1 MSWRDPTWWVALVGV
16 LVVVLA
22 IVWGGRRHR
31 SLLRE
36 LFAGDLFERVLPRS
50 VRVRRT
56 VRDLLVIGGLGCV
69 VVALVEPLYGK
80 EVQQVESR
88 GVDIAVVVDLSL
100 SMNARDVSPSRLERS
115 KREILDLM
123 DMMDGDRLGLVIF
136 AGGAFPRLPLTT
148 DIDAIELVVDELSTD
163 MFAAQG
169 SSMGDGIRTALEL
182 LDGSDRPAGKAILLI
197 TDGEVHDP
205 ADALRAAQKAAD
217 ADVRVYGLVV
227 GTGAAPIPTPRGPL
241 MSNGTTVMTTP
252 DDAVLRDMARIT
264 GGAFVSSVP
273 SNDDMITL
281 YRDEMRTR
289 LVAATSESI
298 QRETWRT
305 GYQWPL
311 GVGLMCLLL
320 ASWLGDG
327 KRKWGAALAVL
338 VAVQLGVNSTAVA
351 GELEEADALY
361 RAGRYTEASDIFADM
376 TDQDPGNV
384 DAWQRLGASRYKLND
399 WDGAARA
406 FDTATEL
413 GGGIASEYNAG
424 NAHYNA
430 GRLVEAM
437 HRYESVVEQGPH
449 PGAEHNLA
457 MLLNELQKR
466 ALIQPPPPP
475 QQENSE
481 EPPEDEPDEEGD
493 SEQGDSGDADSG
505 DEGEGGEPGD
515 EQDGEEPGE
524 DGGGQDGEP
533 GGEGEPS
540 GEPGDP
546 GEQGQPSDPSDA
558 NSDGDPGQDDQE
570 LEDGDTNGTADLSEG
585 DGSDGAEPTDGVA
598 EGGGEGSGDGTQE
611 GGPVTRTQAER
622 LLDGVEEGRPRI
634 RIPGERTTKPW

>member
-1 MSWRDPTWWVALVGV
+1 MSWRDPTWWLALVGV
-16 LVVVLA
+16 FAVVVA

-31 SLLRE
+31 ALLRE
-36 LFAGDLFERVLPRS
+36 LFTGDLFERVLPRS
-50 VRVRRT
+50 VRARRT
-56 VRDLLVIGGLGCV
+56 VRDVLVIVGLTGV

-80 EVQQVESR
+80 EVQQIESR
-88 GVDIAVVVDLSL
+88 GVDIAAVVDLSL

-169 SSMGDGIRTALEL
+169 SSMGEGIRTAMKL

-205 ADALRAAQKAAD
+205 ADALAAAQEAAD

-227 GTGAAPIPTPRGPL
+227 GQGAAPIPTPRGTL
-241 MSNGTTVMTTP
+241 TSNGTTVMTTP
-252 DDAVLRDMARIT
+252 DDSLLRDIARIT

-273 SNDDMITL
+273 SNDDMTTL

-289 LVAATSESI
+289 LVAATSGSI

-327 KRKWGAALAVL
+327 KRKWGAALAVVL
-338 VAVQLGVNSTAVA
+338 AASLGVHAVAVA
-351 GELEEADALY
+351 GELEDADALY
-361 RAGRYTEASDIFADM
+361 RSGDYMGASEIFTEM
-376 TDQDPGNV
+376 TAREPGDV
-384 DAWQRLGASRYKLND
+384 EAWQRLGAARYRMND

-406 FDTATEL
+406 FDTATQL
-413 GGGIASEYNAG
+413 GGGVQAAYNAG

-430 GRLVEAM
+430 GRLLEAAT
-437 HRYESVVEQGPH
+437 RYQGVLEQGPH
-449 PGAEHNLA
+449 PGAQSNLTR
-457 MLLNELQKR
+457 LLNELQKR
-466 ALIQPPPPP
+466 AQIQPPPPP
-475 QQENSE
+475 QQENSD
-481 EPPEDEPDEEGD
+481 EPSEDEPSDGD
-493 SEQGDSGDADSG
+493 SDESEGGDSDSG

-515 EQDGEEPGE
+515 EQEGEEPGE
-524 DGGGQDGEP
+524 EGSGGEP
-533 GGEGEPS
+533 GEGKPS
-540 GEPGDP
+540 GDSGSP
-546 GEQGQPSDPSDA
+546 GEQGEPSDPSDA
-558 NSDGDPGQDDQE
+558 NSEGERADDGQE
-570 LEDGDTNGTADLSEG
+570 LEDGDTNGTADLTEG
-585 DGSDGAEPTDGVA
+585 DGSEGGEPTDGMA
-598 EGGGEGSGDGTQE
+598 AGGGEGSGE
-611 GGPVTRTQAER
+611 GSEDSGPVTRTQAER

-634 RIPGERTTKPW
+634 RLPGERTDKPW